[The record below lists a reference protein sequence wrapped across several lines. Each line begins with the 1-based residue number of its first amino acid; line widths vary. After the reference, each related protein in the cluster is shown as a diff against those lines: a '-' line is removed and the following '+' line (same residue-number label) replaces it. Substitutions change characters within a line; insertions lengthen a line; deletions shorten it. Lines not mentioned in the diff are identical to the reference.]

1 MRKGTKWRCLAILLS
16 AAVLIGLAASCSQAK
31 TAFQVNGHK
40 VERAEWIHY
49 MERRR
54 DKVAAILE
62 ERHGIELLEDEDWLA
77 PVDGQ
82 TPLEHLGEYA
92 AEEIARIKLEQ
103 LYAREY
109 GIKTPLSYTEQ
120 QKDYEEAREK
130 RAREQAEGEAQYGAD
145 DLDFDT
151 WWTDL
156 YLGMKAK
163 LMDVLVERDVFSI
176 TEAMLQDL
184 YETMKAQLR
193 DPYNSYESSR
203 VYLYNQLAEQMYEEE
218 IDRRLE
224 NADITR
230 LNMEIDLDEL

>member
-1 MRKGTKWRCLAILLS
+1 M
-16 AAVLIGLAASCSQAK
+16 
-31 TAFQVNGHK
+31 
-40 VERAEWIHY
+40 
-49 MERRR
+49 RRR
-54 DKVAAILE
+54 
-62 ERHGIELLEDEDWLA
+62 
-77 PVDGQ
+77 
-82 TPLEHLGEYA
+82 
-92 AEEIARIKLEQ
+92 
-103 LYAREY
+103 
-109 GIKTPLSYTEQ
+109 
-120 QKDYEEAREK
+120 REK